1 MQTPVVKSTSVN
13 LTLTDKVYKP
23 LTINLPFQSLL
34 IDLGLSYDSSVAP
47 DIRMCR
53 VINAGK
59 SGPKDGAEVSANIS
73 RESGSDTAVRIMLQ
87 DGERLEEGEMY
98 KLTIT
103 YHAKPLSEN
112 LPDVITRSCYIA
124 VNYQLDS
131 ENLSIAALTD
141 ARKMVVCISDIHM
154 GQDDYYAEIKQ
165 NRKPLIDFL
174 DKLNASPNVSEMVIA
189 GDLIDEWIIPAS
201 KPAEGDD
208 FENCNCFSE
217 KVKRNNEGVFD
228 ALNKICA
235 NDNIISTYVPGNHDL
250 LMDEKQ
256 ISAVLPGINQARDTK
271 DNSTILGLG
280 AYSPKDFPN
289 AVIEHGHRYNFF
301 CAPCL
306 TSQTD
311 PNEKSILP
319 PGYFLTRIATEAFCY
334 PALIH
339 KHKLPK
345 TKMQYGSEDIFMRS
359 QYSAM
364 CLSNLKMLPVRH
376 TSSEKFIKADIDG
389 LTGEYSI
396 EDVMPHLEKDKL
408 VSKLYK
414 KISNKSNWIERQ
426 KANNVNVQISTNEAI
441 VMSNSADETDSM
453 SNIQYFSYEG
463 SEKNIVV
470 FGHSHVPRILTYP
483 TTQGTTG
490 IYANTGTWIDTN
502 NLGATMTFVAL
513 IANNHIDSAPAFV
526 NLYQYRPDGEIVL
539 LDSQATYNFTDK

>member
-1 MQTPVVKSTSVN
+1 MQTPVIKTTSVN
-13 LTLTDKVYKP
+13 LILADNVYKP
-23 LTINLPFQSLL
+23 LTINLPFQPLL
-34 IDLGLSYDSSVAP
+34 IDLGLTYDPSTLPKVSMCKVENMGTWTIDGTP
-47 DIRMCR
+47 VLMDI
-53 VINAGK
+53 V
-59 SGPKDGAEVSANIS
+59 
-73 RESGSDTAVRIMLQ
+73 RESGFESAVRISLQ
-87 DGERLEEGEMY
+87 VGALLEEGEMY
-98 KLTIT
+98 KFTIT
-103 YHAKPLSEN
+103 YTAKPDIKGKVAVVAE
-112 LPDVITRSCYIA
+112 TGYIA
-124 VNYQLDS
+124 VNYQLNSDD
-131 ENLSIAALTD
+131 LSIAVLNKD
-141 ARKMVVCISDIHM
+141 RKMVICISDIHL
-154 GQDDYYAEIKQ
+154 GQNKLYAEF
-165 NRKPLIDFL
+165 NENAKPFVEFL
-174 DKLNASPNVSEMVIA
+174 NKVNASPNVSEMVIA

-201 KPAEGDD
+201 IPAEGDD
-208 FENCNCFSE
+208 RDIYFSE
-217 KVKRNNEGVFD
+217 KVKQENEAVFA
-228 ALNKICA
+228 ALNIVCENEKIL
-235 NDNIISTYVPGNHDL
+235 STYVPGNHDL

-376 TSSEKFIKADIDG
+376 ASSEKFIKADIDG
-389 LTGEYSI
+389 FRGEYSI

-426 KANNVNVQISTNEAI
+426 KANNVNVQIPTNEAI

-453 SNIQYFSYEG
+453 SNVQYFSYEG

-539 LDSQATYNFTDK
+539 LDSQATFNFTDK